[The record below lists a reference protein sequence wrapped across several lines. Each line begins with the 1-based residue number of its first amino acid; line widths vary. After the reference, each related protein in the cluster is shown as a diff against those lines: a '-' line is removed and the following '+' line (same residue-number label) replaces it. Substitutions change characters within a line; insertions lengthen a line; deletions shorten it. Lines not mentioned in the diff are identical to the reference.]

1 MELECKI
8 RGGHASVSPL
18 PSLRTTSLHGQG
30 SAKEASA
37 EERAFRMKKK
47 AHTHTNDIIKA
58 RNNLGFH
65 KTVLKLFEK
74 GERSVF
80 IISFFFAKR
89 NSIYHNSN
97 EVEGNIRKEIM
108 HAPLNLNTVPLLYSL
123 SIGVMIESEYGE
135 LV

>member
-1 MELECKI
+1 MQDT
-8 RGGHASVSPL
+8 RGTRFCFPSPQPPNYQL
-18 PSLRTTSLHGQG
+18 TRPRQRERGLCGGESISH
-30 SAKEASA
+30 
-37 EERAFRMKKK
+37 EEKST
-47 AHTHTNDIIKA
+47 HTHTNDIIKA

-80 IISFFFAKR
+80 IVSFFFAKR

-135 LV
+135 LL